1 LTAATAGRLDQF
13 VAAQVTPCTGT
24 FSTRWRSQRQAFKLT
39 RWSEDVASLIEQLRL
54 KIDES

>member
-1 LTAATAGRLDQF
+1 LDQF